1 MTLKSYFS
9 HLDAVRTLAFHPSEL
24 CLASGGDDCTVKIWR
39 MDVASL
45 TSSALV

>member
-1 MTLKSYFS
+1 MHAKPAHS

-24 CLASGGDDCTVKIWR
+24 VLATGGDDCTVKIWR

-45 TSSALV
+45 TSAA